1 MKGNITQRHLKRG
14 TSYESYVEFQGDWV
28 YLGRFAS
35 ETEAKQAQA
44 KALPLLQ
51 RGERPIPP
59 PVPKSQI
66 GTEGI
71 STRTLK
77 DGTVLFDINVTAMGK
92 REMVTSFRTEAEALQ
107 ARTLWLEHINR
118 SDLTFRPVT
127 TLLPKQRPIGADLK
141 MDPPPPFDIL
151 FAEYAYRWFLAR
163 RDLWATSTL
172 YDYRCGVK
180 RCLND
185 ALGTVPVKSINE
197 SHLAALD
204 AMMVERKMSKKR
216 RTKIRRILAKIL
228 HSTIVDGL
236 RKSHPASYA
245 WCHNGMEE

>member
-1 MKGNITQRHLKRG
+1 M
-14 TSYESYVEFQGDWV
+14 
-28 YLGRFAS
+28 
-35 ETEAKQAQA
+35 
-44 KALPLLQ
+44 
-51 RGERPIPP
+51 
-59 PVPKSQI
+59 
-66 GTEGI
+66 
-71 STRTLK
+71 
-77 DGTVLFDINVTAMGK
+77 
-92 REMVTSFRTEAEALQ
+92 
-107 ARTLWLEHINR
+107 
-118 SDLTFRPVT
+118 
-127 TLLPKQRPIGADLK
+127 
-141 MDPPPPFDIL
+141 
-151 FAEYAYRWFLAR
+151 
-163 RDLWATSTL
+163 
-172 YDYRCGVK
+172 K